1 MWFISLSIFD
11 FRISILFKT
20 KRSAAQQQ
28 QRQKKS
34 KKKKNHRKLAQ
45 SAKRRSVS
53 FFSHSPNILQIISSM
68 DLFIYT
74 QMQSVYVNT
83 CQREACDTL
92 LCAAAPASAS
102 HSASRYKIQDTRYK
116 IQYTRYTTRI
126 PTQTLTQSWL
136 QRASLQNNNTY
147 ICIRKPH
154 WVEYDNLACI
164 WKTSW
169 NQFAMLNCFAFN

>member
-28 QRQKKS
+28 QQQKKS
-34 KKKKNHRKLAQ
+34 KKKKPPKIGTISEKTIGFFFLSLSEYFANNFLNGLVYLYTN
-45 SAKRRSVS
+45 AKRISNHLPERSVW
-53 FFSHSPNILQIISSM
+53 HA
-68 DLFIYT
+68 
-74 QMQSVYVNT
+74 SVRR
-83 CQREACDTL
+83 CPSICLAFGF
-92 LCAAAPASAS
+92 
-102 HSASRYKIQDTRYK
+102 KIQNTRYK